1 MAVGWG
7 TASILQAVTTNFA
20 GIMALRFLIGA
31 FEAGYVPAVALYM
44 TFFYHRGE
52 MGLRYGLF
60 ISFSPLASCF
70 ASALAY
76 GLVHAK
82 TSIENWQ
89 LLFIVGMFHLVS
101 LSDCWAS
108 SMRCITFKDPAD
120 NFRNSEGAPTI
131 FLAVV
136 AYFFLPASPS
146 QCRFLSP
153 RENDIIS
160 RRAIKGRGEKRDGKL
175 NVKQAFAAF
184 YDYKNYLQAMI
195 IFCLNT
201 AFGSLPAYLPTI
213 LQGMGYTSLR
223 AQGLSACPYLTA
235 YVACV
240 TASFLSDKART
251 RGLFV
256 IFFCCAGAAG
266 YVMLATLPVS
276 SVGVRYFAT
285 FLVCA
290 GVFPAVALTFTW
302 VTDNQ
307 GSASKRGAGLVIFG
321 MVGQCGPILGA
332 RLFPKSDG
340 PSYSKGMWVCAGILF
355 AAAIIASILSMSL
368 RWQNRSRDRKYGKS
382 DLDYVPPEVAD
393 KGDAHPLYRYV
404 P

>member
-1 MAVGWG
+1 
-7 TASILQAVTTNFA
+7 
-20 GIMALRFLIGA
+20 
-31 FEAGYVPAVALYM
+31 
-44 TFFYHRGE
+44 
-52 MGLRYGLF
+52 
-60 ISFSPLASCF
+60 
-70 ASALAY
+70 
-76 GLVHAK
+76 
-82 TSIENWQ
+82 
-89 LLFIVGMFHLVS
+89 
-101 LSDCWAS
+101 
-108 SMRCITFKDPAD
+108 
-120 NFRNSEGAPTI
+120 
-131 FLAVV
+131 
-136 AYFFLPASPS
+136 
-146 QCRFLSP
+146 
-153 RENDIIS
+153 
-160 RRAIKGRGEKRDGKL
+160 
-175 NVKQAFAAF
+175 
-184 YDYKNYLQAMI
+184 MI

-213 LQGMGYTSLR
+213 LEGMGYTSLR

-240 TASFLSDKART
+240 CASFLSDKART

-266 YVMLATLPVS
+266 YTILATVHVG

-340 PSYSKGMWVCAGILF
+340 PLYSRGMWVCAGILF
-355 AAAIIASILSMSL
+355 SVALIALVLSMSL
-368 RWQNRSRDRKYGKS
+368 RW
-382 DLDYVPPEVAD
+382 
-393 KGDAHPLYRYV
+393 
-404 P
+404 